1 MSKVTLEWHGDEAMT
16 KMQQVTLE
24 TLWLAGQDA
33 ITQSMN
39 NIPLD
44 TGTLRRSGIVTVDSL
59 PNPFTVYEAAQ
70 KGKGNRGETAKKGS
84 APISDDP
91 LAPKVYV
98 SFNTPYAVRLHE
110 DLSWSPRY
118 WKVTADGKVV
128 PKPAVGGPKWL
139 ERALPLIKK
148 RWSAYAAR
156 ARKKVGV

>member
-1 MSKVTLEWHGDEAMT
+1 MSNVTLEWHGDEAID
-16 KMQQVTLE
+16 KISQVLLE

-39 NIPLD
+39 SIPLD
-44 TGTLRRSGIVTVDSL
+44 TGTLRRSGTVTVDAL
-59 PNPFTVYEAAQ
+59 PSPSSVYETAQ
-70 KGKGNRGETAKKGS
+70 NGKGNRGETAKGGD
-84 APISDDP
+84 APASDDP

-98 SFNTPYAVRLHE
+98 SFNTPYAIHLHE
-110 DLSWSPRY
+110 DMTWSPRY
-118 WKVTADGKVV
+118 WKVTASGNVI

-139 ERALPLIKK
+139 ERALPIIKK